1 MRFNPPSRK
10 TAGETASL
18 LAFRG
23 LPLAALIAILAVILY
38 YSFAFFM
45 HASIADAKRVGQASP
60 PAQLS
65 SDDVS
70 RLKKE
75 ALDAELV
82 EKLKEDVKRYLEW
95 VMAIAGVFAVAQ
107 TLAAGFTAQ
116 AFTDQA
122 EKAIGRAEAQLDRAQ
137 TELERFKQKYEGLV
151 VAEEKRTE
159 ALDELKR
166 RYIGLQPVDDRPA
179 ATPANR
185 DALAEGLDWR
195 DDLYGS
201 MKIEDRQ
208 RLLSIE
214 RYLGFDLKLK
224 PSDIST
230 PYTLRVLANFYVSK
244 FEYEKRFASAHIGD
258 LERADYLLQL
268 WIQLRPSQF
277 EIRNDL
283 GLVYGRL
290 SKYFEDLVTATGVSG
305 EEKAAAVELG
315 QKYRTDAYQ
324 QFDLSRQNEP
334 NQQRA
339 YYNLAIIEKEY
350 RNNLPVAIQF
360 LEKARKITA
369 WEHRENKTMLGNLLY
384 NFACYRALQTVADKA
399 LGDAGKVDE
408 VVSLIEEVA
417 SKAYTPEAQVVAD
430 FDNDGVNRTPK
441 GDFYDFLQGL
451 AKEGDEGRKAIE
463 RMNAA
468 RPSLSTRK

>member
-1 MRFNPPSRK
+1 
-10 TAGETASL
+10 
-18 LAFRG
+18 
-23 LPLAALIAILAVILY
+23 
-38 YSFAFFM
+38 
-45 HASIADAKRVGQASP
+45 
-60 PAQLS
+60 
-65 SDDVS
+65 
-70 RLKKE
+70 
-75 ALDAELV
+75 
-82 EKLKEDVKRYLEW
+82 
-95 VMAIAGVFAVAQ
+95 
-107 TLAAGFTAQ
+107 
-116 AFTDQA
+116 
-122 EKAIGRAEAQLDRAQ
+122 
-137 TELERFKQKYEGLV
+137 
-151 VAEEKRTE
+151 
-159 ALDELKR
+159 
-166 RYIGLQPVDDRPA
+166 
-179 ATPANR
+179 
-185 DALAEGLDWR
+185 
-195 DDLYGS
+195 
-201 MKIEDRQ
+201 
-208 RLLSIE
+208 
-214 RYLGFDLKLK
+214 LKLK